1 MFEYYYISKHLWVTS
16 GHLKTIKSV
25 HNTYVLLQIKAAFES
40 KKRKS
45 DDYFEPPSKIIR
57 GQDTS
62 TASRIVSGERS
73 KRSGDSSDSDCSSE
87 SSNECSTESLGCFSD
102 SSSDKGQ
109 SEDNTAKTIDPL
121 ESDSNWEDVETDDS
135 SSCESSL
142 SDDSK
147 SSDEV
152 PYPKM
157 APADLRELDKQCQK
171 EAYEDYLY
179 LREIICPSCKIS
191 VPLKFYEEHTAVHG
205 FEYWIK
211 PGSRKFGFLQQ
222 KLDIA
227 LWHWR

>member
-1 MFEYYYISKHLWVTS
+1 M
-16 GHLKTIKSV
+16 
-25 HNTYVLLQIKAAFES
+25 LQIKAAFES

-205 FEYWIK
+205 FEY
-211 PGSRKFGFLQQ
+211 
-222 KLDIA
+222 
-227 LWHWR
+227 